1 MWPKQNECRM
11 SRAEK
16 NETMMI
22 PEFSHRV
29 PLSEI
34 GGKAVHYKLT
44 ADDAQRAGLA
54 KRFDL
59 LSLDSLTANVELWW
73 DGEAIA
79 AKGDVSARLAQ
90 ACIASGATVPDTI
103 AESFHIR
110 FLAEIEHAPD
120 AEIELG
126 GEDCDTMFHDGRTV
140 DLGEVVAQTLGLS
153 INPYPRSPDADAAL
167 KKAGVKG
174 EDESGPFAAL
184 AALRKGA
191 D

>member
-1 MWPKQNECRM
+1 
-11 SRAEK
+11 
-16 NETMMI
+16 MMT
-22 PEFSHRV
+22 PEFSNPV

-34 GGKAVHYKLT
+34 GGKPVHYKLA

-59 LSLDSLTANVELWW
+59 LSLDSLTANVELWQ
-73 DGEAIA
+73 DGDAIA
-79 AKGDVSARLAQ
+79 AKGDVSAKLEQ
-90 ACIASGATVPDTI
+90 ACIASGAAVPDVI
-103 AESFHIR
+103 AESFNIR
-110 FLAEIEHAPD
+110 FLAETAHAPD

-126 GEDCDTMFHDGRTV
+126 EDDCDTMFHDGRIV
-140 DLGEVVAQTLGLS
+140 DLGEAIAQTLGLA

-174 EDESGPFAAL
+174 EDEAGPFAAL